1 MPLVVEKVLIALG
14 NKVGSF
20 AWDTTLGDASLSI
33 DRDNGKMLE
42 TVTAYVRG
50 ALAAM
55 VAAKEIEI
63 VSIDVAVTD
72 GAYGRVVVFRD
83 TSTGLEHTV

>member
-20 AWDTTLGDASLSI
+20 AYDPTKGDPSLSI
-33 DRDNGKMLE
+33 AKDTGKLLE
-42 TVTAYVRG
+42 EVTAYTR
-50 ALAAM
+50 AQLAAM

-63 VSIDVAVTD
+63 LSIDVTSAP
-72 GAYGRVVVFRD
+72 GSYGRVVVFRD
-83 TSTGLEHTV
+83 VSTGEVLTA